1 MSTRVAK
8 SRVVRR
14 VGRASQ
20 PSLSSRVYDH
30 LVDQII
36 RGRIS
41 YGDTLNIKAIARE
54 FGVSPMPIRDA
65 IKRLEAEGIVAVR
78 PRSNCYVRRP
88 TEETMLQAV
97 ESREM
102 LELFAVEKAYRTVSP
117 ADLAPLARVLEQMSA
132 LVARPRQR
140 AGIDTA
146 YIELDHQFHTEI
158 CRLAGNEYLERFYR
172 ATSLHLSMSYR
183 YGLSMCHGMRETF
196 EEHRDIFASLS
207 ANSPLAVTALQAHL
221 EQSRRNI
228 MREYQLETE
237 RARTA

>member
-1 MSTRVAK
+1 MTRRIGK
-8 SRVVRR
+8 SRLVRR
-14 VGRASQ
+14 VGRAPR
-20 PSLSSRVYDH
+20 PSLSGMVYDH

-36 RGRIS
+36 RGRIR

-65 IKRLEAEGIVAVR
+65 IKRLEAENIVAVR

-88 TEETMLQAV
+88 TEQTMLQAI

-102 LELFAVEKAYRTVSP
+102 LEMFAVEKACRAVT
-117 ADLAPLARVLEQMSA
+117 AAELAPLARIVGQMSA
-132 LVARPRQR
+132 IASRARSGAAGDRQ
-140 AGIDTA
+140 

-172 ATSLHLSMSYR
+172 ETSLHLTMSYR
-183 YGLSMCHGMRETF
+183 YGLSMCHGMRATF
-196 EEHRDIFASLS
+196 EEHRAIFEHLS
-207 ANSPLAVTALQAHL
+207 VHSPLAVSLLRAHL
-221 EQSRRNI
+221 EQSRQNI
-228 MREYQLETE
+228 MKEYQVETE